1 MTNRERKIND
11 CYHISNF
18 IEILTKYFN
27 LSEPYM
33 EESTL
38 NFVRNERYMIIK
50 TDIEMNVKYFDDY
63 LVNEI
68 MLKTWNNGFNHL
80 QSYIHIDYCSGI
92 GYRLTVSYPDQREKY
107 FYHQID
113 KDDVLKEIFNFYI
126 KIYPEHKN
134 KFRSYVLNE
143 ILD

>member
-1 MTNRERKIND
+1 MSKEQKIKD
-11 CYHISNF
+11 CYNISDF

-33 EESTL
+33 EKSTL
-38 NFVRNERYMIIK
+38 DFVHNERYMLIK
-50 TDIEMNVKYFDDY
+50 TDIEMNVKYFDDR

-68 MLKTWNNGFNHL
+68 TLKTWNNGFGHQ
-80 QSYIHIDYCSGI
+80 QSYIHIDYCSGM
-92 GYRLTVSYPDQREKY
+92 GYRLTLSYPEQREKY
-107 FYHQID
+107 FYHPIK
-113 KDDVLKEIFNFYI
+113 KDDVLKEIFNFYM

-134 KFRSYVLNE
+134 KFRSYILSD

>member
-18 IEILTKYFN
+18 IEILSKYFK

-33 EESTL
+33 EKSTL
-38 NFVRNERYMIIK
+38 DFVRNERYMLIK
-50 TDIEMNVKYFDDY
+50 TDIEMNVKYFDDR

-68 MLKTWNNGFNHL
+68 TLKTWNNGFGQ
-80 QSYIHIDYCSGI
+80 QSYIHIDYCSGM
-92 GYRLTVSYPDQREKY
+92 GYRLTLSYPELREKY
-107 FYHQID
+107 FYHPIK
-113 KDDVLKEIFNFYI
+113 KDDVLKEIFNFYM

-134 KFRSYVLNE
+134 KFRSYIPNE

>member
-18 IEILTKYFN
+18 IEILSKYFK
-27 LSEPYM
+27 LGYSYM
-33 EESTL
+33 EKSSL
-38 NFVRNERYMIIK
+38 DFVHNEKYVLID
-50 TDIEMNVKYFDDY
+50 TDIEMNVKYFDDR

-68 MLKTWNNGFNHL
+68 VLKTWNNGFDHQ
-80 QSYIHIDYCSGI
+80 QSYLHISYYSGR
-92 GYRLTVSYPDQREKY
+92 YRLTLSYPEEREKY
-107 FYHQID
+107 FYHQIE
-113 KDDVLKEIFNFYI
+113 KEDVLKEIFNFYM